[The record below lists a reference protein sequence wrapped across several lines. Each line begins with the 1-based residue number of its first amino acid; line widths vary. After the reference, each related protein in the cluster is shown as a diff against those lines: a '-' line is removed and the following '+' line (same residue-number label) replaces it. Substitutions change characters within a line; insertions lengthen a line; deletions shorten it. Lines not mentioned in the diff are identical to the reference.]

1 MIRIGN
7 PDGVRAALSRSDLD
21 AVIAVSPEN
30 VPYLSN
36 CIIGTQTSIR
46 DRLALVLWP
55 KGGEPTFLVCA
66 VEAHQARDESWI
78 PDIRT
83 YVEFQTSPVALLADV
98 MREKGLLG
106 ARVGIELGYLSARY
120 FAELQAL
127 APGVTWVDS
136 EPFFDRARVLKAAH
150 EIDQLREAAVA
161 TEKAMLEVYTSI
173 RPGEPERSMKGRLIN
188 RLLELGADSMLFT
201 YINAGPNT
209 GYPHN
214 LPGDYRCQAG
224 DVIKSDVGGRWGAY
238 VSDIAR
244 TGVVGTPSAKQ
255 ADLWARLREVHV
267 ASIDQ
272 LRPGK
277 LASDCF
283 LTMKAGM
290 ERVGLPFPLPH
301 AGHSVGVSGHEWP
314 MLTAANHVPIEPGMC
329 FMVETRAR
337 WPGQEGYHMEDLI
350 LVTASGP
357 QWLTDTV
364 FPNQQLLA
372 I

>member
-1 MIRIGN
+1 MIRIGH
-7 PDGVRAALSRSDLD
+7 PDGVRAALAAADVD
-21 AVIAVSPEN
+21 AVVAVSPEN
-30 VPYLSN
+30 VPYVAN

-55 KGGEPTFLVCA
+55 KGGEPTFIVCA

-83 YVEFQTSPVALLADV
+83 YVEFQTSPVALLAEV
-98 MREKGLLG
+98 MREKGL
-106 ARVGIELGYLSARY
+106 ARSKVAIELGCLSARY
-120 FAELQAL
+120 FAELHEHT
-127 APGVTWVDS
+127 PGVAWVDA
-136 EPFFDRARVLKAAH
+136 EPFFDRVRVQKAEH
-150 EIDQLREAAVA
+150 EITQLREAAVA
-161 TEKAMLEVYTSI
+161 TEQAMLDIYTTI
-173 RPGEPERSMKGRLIN
+173 RPGESERSMKARLIN

-214 LPGDYRCQAG
+214 LPGEYQCQTG

-238 VSDIAR
+238 ISDIAR
-244 TGVVGTPSAKQ
+244 TGVVGTPSVRQ
-255 ADLWARLREVHV
+255 ADIWARLREVHV

-301 AGHSVGVSGHEWP
+301 AGHSVGVTGHEWP
-314 MLTAANHVPIEPGMC
+314 MLTAANHVPIQPGMC
-329 FMVETRAR
+329 FMVETRVR

-350 LVTASGP
+350 LVTESGP
-357 QWLTDTV
+357 QWLTDTA
-364 FPNQQLLA
+364 FPNEKLLR